1 MGRNIFH
8 SERKEFRKNSRFFFF
23 NSRKIPQ
30 KIPTFWKY
38 PILYI
43 TLRGQKPF
51 RACSSKIKNFN
62 DLSKKWK
69 AFYSCFK
76 SGLIVNPLP
85 ILRKKWPNCY
95 PQLFVFRC
103 LAHFF
108 EIGTQVKMG
117 TRENT
122 HWDQVTFIM

>member
-23 NSRKIPQ
+23 LIPEKFPPKFPKKSQ
-30 KIPTFWKY
+30 HFENIQFSTS
-38 PILYI
+38 
-43 TLRGQKPF
+43 PF

-76 SGLIVNPLP
+76 SGLIINPLP
-85 ILRKKWPNCY
+85 ILRKKWPNHY